1 MSSVVYGK
9 FEIPEKI
16 KLDKDTLTPIFG
28 RFTAE
33 PFEKGFGHTVGNS
46 LRRMLLSSLEAPAVI
61 SVRMDGVLHEY
72 MAVPGIKEDW
82 TLVVL
87 NLKGAKLR
95 KLPIEGE
102 EGVRSQKLVTKQVEV
117 AEADL
122 KANKGE
128 VAVTLGDLIG
138 PGDFEVVNPDH
149 VIFTVTA
156 PLSKRIDLRIAYG
169 RGYVASE
176 RLDVSEKVADEV
188 VIDAIFS
195 PVSLV
200 NYRVEN
206 TRVGQDTDFD
216 RLILEVTTDGRITP
230 QEALKFAAAILSRQ
244 VEVFHGV
251 DSAELTYEKREAE
264 LNTDRE
270 EILKK
275 LALRI
280 GEIELSV
287 RSTNC
292 LNGAG
297 IRYIGEL
304 ATMKDSDMLGFRNF
318 GKKSLTEIREKLFEH
333 GLQFDMPLTEYGI
346 TRDNVREL
354 IEAYL
359 AEKAAE
365 ASELAKGE
373 EDEA

>member
-1 MSSVVYGK
+1 MSSVLYGK

-16 KLDKDTLTPIFG
+16 KLDSESHTPTFG

-33 PFEKGFGHTVGNS
+33 PYEKGFGHTVGNG
-46 LRRMLLSSLEAPAVI
+46 LRRMLLSSLEAPAIV
-61 SVRMDGVLHEY
+61 SVRMEGVLHEY
-72 MAVPGIKEDW
+72 MAIEGVKEDW

-95 KLPIEGE
+95 KLPMEGE
-102 EGVRSQKLVTKQVEV
+102 EGGRAAKTVSKQIDVT
-117 AEADL
+117 AADL
-122 KANKGE
+122 KASGGE
-128 VAVTLGDLIG
+128 VPITLSTLIG
-138 PGDFEVVNPDH
+138 AGDFEVVNPDL
-149 VIFTVTA
+149 VIFTVTG
-156 PLSKRIDLRIAYG
+156 PLSRRIDLRVAYG
-169 RGYVASE
+169 RGYVPSE
-176 RLDVSEKVADEV
+176 RLAIGDKVADEV

-230 QEALKFAAAILSRQ
+230 KEAVKFAASILSRQ

-251 DSAELTYEKREAE
+251 DAAELTYEKGETE

-275 LALRI
+275 LSLRI

-304 ATMKDSDMLGFRNF
+304 ATMKDTDMLGFRNF

-333 GLQFDMPLTEYGI
+333 GLQFDMALAEYGI
-346 TRDNVREL
+346 NRDNVRDL

-359 AEKAAE
+359 EEKAAE
-365 ASELAKGE
+365 ALADKGE
-373 EDEA
+373 EGDEA